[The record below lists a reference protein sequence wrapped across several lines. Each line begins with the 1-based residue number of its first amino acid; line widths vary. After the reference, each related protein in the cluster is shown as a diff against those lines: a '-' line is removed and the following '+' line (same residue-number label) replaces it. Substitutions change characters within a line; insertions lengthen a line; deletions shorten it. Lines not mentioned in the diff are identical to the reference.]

1 MPQVSLLTCGLGAI
15 PMSII
20 GLIKSIIYLT
30 KSGKE
35 FNKIYVEE
43 KRVVFKVSR
52 INVTFSLY
60 FF

>member
-1 MPQVSLLTCGLGAI
+1 MIMPLVSLLTCGLGAI

-43 KRVVFKVSR
+43 KKGGF
-52 INVTFSLY
+52 
-60 FF
+60 

>member
-1 MPQVSLLTCGLGAI
+1 MPLVFLLTCGLGAI

-43 KRVVFKVSR
+43 KKGGFVMGVQFLLHFV
-52 INVTFSLY
+52 
-60 FF
+60 

>member
-1 MPQVSLLTCGLGAI
+1 MPLISLLNCGLGAI

-20 GLIKSIIYLT
+20 GLIEGVIYLT

-43 KRVVFKVSR
+43 KKGGF
-52 INVTFSLY
+52 
-60 FF
+60 